1 MSPHAIGSGTI
12 GVMYKFE
19 PNQSNEQVFK
29 VVYWHLLVERFQ
41 EVFDYEL
48 TELMKQVDWALAI
61 SIALLS
67 ALLLNG
73 RGQATPVPFYEKL
86 FLGALLA
93 SVIAGVGSKVWP
105 VQHRYSKPTDTPV
118 RSRLSQMKSPVLKEG
133 PFEELNFRERSV
145 ATFEVSLT
153 LSIALGLGKK
163 VPKKILQGADES
175 VEALKSFRKSIKWK
189 RILYWVQL
197 GCTFLAIV
205 GFSVWLLLD

>member
-1 MSPHAIGSGTI
+1 
-12 GVMYKFE
+12 MYKFE
-19 PNQSNEQVFK
+19 PSQSNEEIFK
-29 VVYWHLLVERFQ
+29 VVHWHLLVERFQ

-73 RGQATPVPFYEKL
+73 RAGQATPAPVYEKL

-93 SVIAGVGSKVWP
+93 SVIAGVGAKVWP
-105 VQHRYSKPTDTPV
+105 VQYRYSKPTDTPV
-118 RSRLSQMKSPVLKEG
+118 RSRLSQMRSPVLKEG
-133 PFEELNFRERSV
+133 PFEELNFSERST

-153 LSIALGLGKK
+153 LSRALGLGKR

-175 VEALKSFRKSIKWK
+175 VEALKSFRKSLWWK
-189 RILYWVQL
+189 HILHWVQL
-197 GCTFLAIV
+197 ACTFLAIA